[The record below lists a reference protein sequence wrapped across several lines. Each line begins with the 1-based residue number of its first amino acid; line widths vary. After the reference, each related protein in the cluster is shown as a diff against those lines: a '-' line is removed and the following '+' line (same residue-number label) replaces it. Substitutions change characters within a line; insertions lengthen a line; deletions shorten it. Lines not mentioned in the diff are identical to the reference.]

1 MADVN
6 ASSRRYLSPRRQQT
20 AQQTRRAVL
29 AAAQALFVEH
39 GYLATTVEQIAQ
51 RAGVSKPTVFAAVGS
66 KRTLLKQLRDLAL
79 AGDEQP
85 VPVAQ
90 RAWYQQA
97 LGEPDPWRSLR
108 LYARNV
114 ADMHQRSADLHEVL
128 RVAASADPEL
138 AELWQASEDE
148 RRTGAGYVV
157 DALLGKGPL
166 KAALDRDAAVDL
178 LWVLTSS
185 ASFQGLVR
193 ARGWPRHKYE
203 RWLGDT
209 FCEQLLPT
217 PPARR

>member
-6 ASSRRYLSPRRQQT
+6 PSGRRYISPRRQQT

-29 AAAQALFVEH
+29 AAAHGLFVER

-51 RAGVSKPTVFAAVGS
+51 RAGVSKPTVFASVGS
-66 KRTLLKQLRDLAL
+66 KRTLLKQLRDLAM

-97 LGEPDPWRSLR
+97 LREPDPYRSLR

-114 ADMHQRSADLHEVL
+114 VDMLERSADLHEVL
-128 RVAASADPEL
+128 RSAAGGDPEL

-166 KAALDRDAAVDL
+166 KPGLDRDAAVDL
-178 LWVLTSS
+178 LWVLTSTV
-185 ASFQGLVR
+185 SFQGLVR
-193 ARGWPRHKYE
+193 TRSWPRHKYE
-203 RWLGDT
+203 QWLGDT
-209 FCEQLLPT
+209 FCEQLLPP

>member
-128 RVAASADPEL
+128 RAAASADPEL